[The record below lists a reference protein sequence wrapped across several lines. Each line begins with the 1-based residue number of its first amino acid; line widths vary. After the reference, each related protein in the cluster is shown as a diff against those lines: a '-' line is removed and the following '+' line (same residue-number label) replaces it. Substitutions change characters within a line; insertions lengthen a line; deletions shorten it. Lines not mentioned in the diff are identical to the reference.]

1 MLTTACHKMLNTTD
15 SPYKTSV
22 RKVTS
27 TNNKNIQA
35 MKNKVNREKTFTVI
49 TILCAVIIIGA
60 IGLCIYTAIGH
71 PEDAVY
77 YAIVIAIMAFTILY
91 VYLISPKSIELN
103 DTSLIMHKV
112 AGKIII
118 PLEDIKEIRP
128 YDQSG
133 LRLFGSGGLFGSIG
147 LFTNNDIGRH
157 YEYVGDFSEAFLV
170 VLNSGKKYVF
180 SCENSDKVI
189 EQVRNNIRN

>member
-1 MLTTACHKMLNTTD
+1 MQNVTD

-27 TNNKNIQA
+27 TNNKNITSHETQS
-35 MKNKVNREKTFTVI
+35 KQRKGIYSYNHFVRSNNHRRNRSMP
-49 TILCAVIIIGA
+49 L
-60 IGLCIYTAIGH
+60 YTAIGH
-71 PEDAVY
+71 PEDTVY
-77 YAIVIAIMAFTILY
+77 YAVVIAIMAFTILY
-91 VYLISPKSIELN
+91 VYLISPKAIELN

-112 AGKIII
+112 VGKIII

-189 EQVRNNIRN
+189 EQVRSNIRN

>member
-1 MLTTACHKMLNTTD
+1 MLTTAFHKMLNATD

-112 AGKIII
+112 VGKNNNTTRRHQGN
-118 PLEDIKEIRP
+118 KTIRP
-128 YDQSG
+128 KRTSP
-133 LRLFGSGGLFGSIG
+133 
-147 LFTNNDIGRH
+147 
-157 YEYVGDFSEAFLV
+157 
-170 VLNSGKKYVF
+170 
-180 SCENSDKVI
+180 
-189 EQVRNNIRN
+189 VRKWRSVRKHWPVHQ

>member
-1 MLTTACHKMLNTTD
+1 MLNATD

-60 IGLCIYTAIGH
+60 IGLCLYTAIGH

-77 YAIVIAIMAFTILY
+77 YAIVIATMTFTILY

-112 AGKIII
+112 VGK
-118 PLEDIKEIRP
+118 
-128 YDQSG
+128 
-133 LRLFGSGGLFGSIG
+133 
-147 LFTNNDIGRH
+147 
-157 YEYVGDFSEAFLV
+157 
-170 VLNSGKKYVF
+170 
-180 SCENSDKVI
+180 
-189 EQVRNNIRN
+189 

>member
-1 MLTTACHKMLNTTD
+1 MLTTAFHKMLNATD

-91 VYLISPKSIELN
+91 VYLISPKTIELN

-133 LRLFGSGGLFGSIG
+133 LRLFGSGG

-189 EQVRNNIRN
+189 EQVRSNIRN

>member
-1 MLTTACHKMLNTTD
+1 MLNATD

-60 IGLCIYTAIGH
+60 IGLCLYTAIGH

-112 AGKIII
+112 VGKIII

-170 VLNSGKKYVF
+170 VLNSGNKYVF

-189 EQVRNNIRN
+189 EQVRSNIRN